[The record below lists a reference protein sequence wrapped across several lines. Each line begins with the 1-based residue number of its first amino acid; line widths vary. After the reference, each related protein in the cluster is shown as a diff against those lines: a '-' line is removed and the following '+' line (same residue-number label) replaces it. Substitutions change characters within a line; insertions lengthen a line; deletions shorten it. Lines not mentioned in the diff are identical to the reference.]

1 MESGDDVIVAAHA
14 KSRDDPWPMFS
25 ARTRWDLT
33 PNRLATLAAGARA
46 RGRPLLDLTETN
58 PTRAG
63 LTAPGHVLESLAR
76 PRGLRYQPDTRGLE
90 AARRA
95 VAADHARRG
104 SEVDP
109 AQVVLTASTSEAY
122 AFLFKLLCDPG
133 DAVAVPRPSYP
144 LFEYLARLE
153 GIEPVAYP
161 LRYDGEWHAGR
172 GEVEGALTPR
182 TRAVVVVSPNN
193 PTGSYLKRDEADAL
207 LALCA
212 ERGLAVIADEVFA
225 DFAFRD
231 DPRRVASLAGRP
243 EALTFALG
251 GLSKS
256 CGLPQ
261 LKLAWIAASGP
272 DAACDEALARLEI
285 VADTYLSVGT
295 PVQEA
300 APEILRDLPA
310 LQAPLRERTR
320 ANLSVLRERAAR
332 VPVVTLQEP
341 EGGWSA
347 VLRVPAHRTE
357 DEWCA
362 RLIEEDGVLVQPGY
376 FFDFPSEAFLV
387 VSLLPPPDV
396 FAAGVARLLARL
408 GAADVL

>member
-1 MESGDDVIVAAHA
+1 
-14 KSRDDPWPMFS
+14 MFS

-33 PNRLATLAAGARA
+33 PNRLATLAARARA

-63 LTAPGHVLESLAR
+63 LTAPPQVLQELALPR
-76 PRGLRYQPDTRGLE
+76 ALHYQPDPRGLAE
-90 AARRA
+90 AREA

-104 SEVDP
+104 SDIDP
-109 AQVVLTASTSEAY
+109 AHVVLTASTSEAY

-153 GIEPVAYP
+153 GIDVVTYP
-161 LRYDGEWHAGR
+161 LRYDGEWHAGP
-172 GEVEGALTPR
+172 GDLEGALTKR

-193 PTGSYLKRDEADAL
+193 PTGSFLKRDEADAL
-207 LALCA
+207 FALCA
-212 ERGLAVIADEVFA
+212 SRGLAVIADEVFA

-231 DPRRVASLAGRP
+231 DPRRVPSLAGRP

-272 DAACDEALARLEI
+272 DALRDAALERLEV
-285 VADTYLSVGT
+285 VADTYLSVAT

-300 APEILRDLPA
+300 APGILRSLPE
-310 LQAPLRERTR
+310 LQAPLRARTG
-320 ANLSVLRERAAR
+320 ANLLALRQQVARA
-332 VPVVTLQEP
+332 PLVTLLEP
-341 EGGWSA
+341 EGGWTA
-347 VLRVPAHRTE
+347 VLRVPAHHSE

-387 VSLLPPPDV
+387 VSLLCPPDV
-396 FAAGVARLLARL
+396 FADGVSRLLARL
-408 GAADVL
+408 GALDVL